1 MLLAGVGKLPRRHGS
16 WEGAPTPPTPHAS
29 PLQHSWRHL
38 YGCRSSHH
46 ANTTAAN
53 CAQDLTRNLAIG
65 RDTNNYAYAASPTNS
80 TRRQQPRAPREQ
92 ARTRRQQPGALTTTS
107 TGRDRGSYAEAPPT
121 TTQTMRH
128 KLCEQSRGRSFA
140 QAQRSGRITT
150 GLEEPRDERSRRGWG
165 VPSPGP
171 YPLGSFP
178 TAASNI
184 SWRAPSGQAEC
195 DAAWSGAGTPQPL
208 REIAGTLLRI
218 ANKRRLADN
227 PQHGRAADE
236 HEAEGAGPQSR
247 QEQVRDDRRDRC
259 GPGGRALV
267 LRGGGRRGHRGQD
280 HLRLRH
286 GGQRRHLWPGP
297 EVRQSPAPPGHARVR
312 VQAAP
317 RGARC
322 RARGDHHLLRLR

>member
-1 MLLAGVGKLPRRHGS
+1 MGWGRPPKTTLRRIPRGHSWPATRCCVVALGS
-16 WEGAPTPPTPHAS
+16 SPEDTGLGRAPPPHPPLTLH

-150 GLEEPRDERSRRGWG
+150 GLEEPRDERSRRGGG

-171 YPLGSFP
+171 YPLGSFQ
-178 TAASNI
+178 
-184 SWRAPSGQAEC
+184 RQQATSR
-195 DAAWSGAGTPQPL
+195 DGPRVA
-208 REIAGTLLRI
+208 
-218 ANKRRLADN
+218 KRNATQR
-227 PQHGRAADE
+227 
-236 HEAEGAGPQSR
+236 
-247 QEQVRDDRRDRC
+247 
-259 GPGGRALV
+259 GPGRE
-267 LRGGGRRGHRGQD
+267 
-280 HLRLRH
+280 
-286 GGQRRHLWPGP
+286 PP
-297 EVRQSPAPPGHARVR
+297 TPPGDCRHA
-312 VQAAP
+312 P
-317 RGARC
+317 K
-322 RARGDHHLLRLR
+322 D